1 MRPQRCPPPP
11 NTAAFS
17 CLTKPAHFAATH
29 PPSQATKSV
38 ARPAGEPRPAL
49 QVPYAVQEPWPP
61 PPPLI
66 IK

>member
-1 MRPQRCPPPP
+1 MRPQRCPL

-17 CLTKPAHFAATH
+17 CLTKPAHLAATH

-49 QVPYAVQEPWPP
+49 QALCHAGAMATAPTPYNQVT
-61 PPPLI
+61 
-66 IK
+66 